1 MIRRLGLLVVIAAVF
16 LFGTVAPSAVAA
28 AEGIEITRSLY
39 SGLFPTTL
47 SFNLSARSDAEI
59 IDARLHYQVHRQS
72 FVEVENEAFVPI
84 TPAKEIDISYS
95 LDLRRAGGL
104 PPGTTVD
111 YWWTLKDS
119 AGSVTTSEISTL
131 KFTDSRYQWQTL
143 QQGMVSLFWYT
154 GSSTF
159 ADELMATAQGAL
171 IKLEQD
177 TGASLTEPVEIYI
190 YDSAQALQGSMV
202 FPQEWTGGVAFTD
215 FNTIAIGIE
224 PSNINWGKRA
234 IVHELTHLVTGQ
246 MTDNP
251 YGGIPTW
258 LNEGLSMYA
267 EGPADAIYL
276 VFLNQAIDQ
285 KSLISINSLSSP
297 FSAFADISSLSY
309 AESRHIVSYL
319 IEKYGQDKM
328 LRLLDTF
335 AGGATTD
342 EALSAV
348 YGFDMDGLNTEWQA
362 FIYDSAPTYVQSGV
376 TWTPWLVILIVLV
389 VGAAVVA
396 AVWLFY
402 PSAIAAAGAGR
413 KND

>member
-1 MIRRLGLLVVIAAVF
+1 MIRRLGLWVVIAAVF
-16 LFGTVAPSAVAA
+16 LSGTVAPLTVAA
-28 AEGIEITRSLY
+28 ADGIQITRSLY
-39 SGLFPTTL
+39 SALFPTTL

-59 IDARLHYQVHRQS
+59 VDARLHYKVHRQS
-72 FVEVENEAFVPI
+72 FAEVENEAFVRV

-104 PPGTTVD
+104 PPGTVVD
-111 YWWTLKDS
+111 YWWTLKDA
-119 AGSVTTSEISTL
+119 AGRVTDSDIAAL
-131 KFTDSRYQWQTL
+131 KFNDSRYQWQSL
-143 QQGMVSLFWYT
+143 QEGMVSLYWYT
-154 GSSTF
+154 GSESF

-177 TGASLTEPVEIYI
+177 TGASLTEAVEIYI

-215 FNTIAIGIE
+215 FNTVAIGIE

-234 IVHELTHLVTGQ
+234 IVHELAHLVTGQ
-246 MTDNP
+246 VTDNP

-267 EGPADAIYL
+267 EGPMDAIYI

-285 KSLISINSLSSP
+285 RSLISVTSLASP
-297 FSAFADISSLSY
+297 FSAFANISYLSY
-309 AESRHIVSYL
+309 AESLHIVNYL

-348 YGFDMDGLNTEWQA
+348 YGFDTDGLNIEWQA
-362 FIYDSAPTYVQSGV
+362 NIYGSAPTYVQSGV
-376 TWTPWLVILIVLV
+376 TWSLWLVILIVLV
-389 VGAAVVA
+389 VGATVVA

-402 PSAIAAAGAGR
+402 PAAVASTGTGA
-413 KND
+413 KK

>member
-1 MIRRLGLLVVIAAVF
+1 MLRRLGAWVVTTVFFMVSLSPLTLTAAD
-16 LFGTVAPSAVAA
+16 
-28 AEGIEITRSLY
+28 GIEITRSLY

-59 IDARLHYQVHRQS
+59 VDARLHYKVHRQS
-72 FVEVENEAFVPI
+72 YAEVENEAIVRI

-104 PPGTTVD
+104 PPGTVVD
-111 YWWTLKDS
+111 YWWTLRDS
-119 AGSVTTSEISTL
+119 AGGITTSEISTL
-131 KFTDSRYQWQTL
+131 KFDDSRYQWQTL
-143 QQGMVSLFWYT
+143 EQGMVSLFWYT
-154 GSSTF
+154 GSAAF

-171 IKLEQD
+171 NKLEQD
-177 TGASLTEPVEIYI
+177 TGASLTEPIEIYI
-190 YDSAQALQGSMV
+190 YESSQALQGSMV

-224 PSNINWGKRA
+224 PSNTTWGKHA
-234 IVHELTHLVTGQ
+234 IVHELAHLVTGQ

-267 EGPADAIYL
+267 EGPADAIYV

-285 KSLISINSLSSP
+285 KSLISVNSLSSP
-297 FSAFADISSLSY
+297 FSAFANISYLSY

-328 LRLLDTF
+328 RQLLETF
-335 AGGATTD
+335 AKGATTD
-342 EALSAV
+342 DALSAV

-362 FIYDSAPTYVQSGV
+362 YVYSSAVTYIPSSVI
-376 TWTPWLVILIVLV
+376 WTPWLVILIVLV

-402 PSAIAAAGAGR
+402 PKAVAPVKTGTR
-413 KND
+413 ND